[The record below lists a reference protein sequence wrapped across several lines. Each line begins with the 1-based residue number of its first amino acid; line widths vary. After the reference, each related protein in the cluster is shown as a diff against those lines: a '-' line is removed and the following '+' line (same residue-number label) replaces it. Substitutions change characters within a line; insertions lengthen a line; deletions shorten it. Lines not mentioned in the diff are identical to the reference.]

1 VRERHIQV
9 GGESPNHR
17 EECAEAPFV
26 TTHPELVR
34 VVLSAAWGAA
44 GGPAHVD
51 TAATPQQTVAAL
63 IHRLAADQGV
73 AVQDE
78 YCTNQ
83 PPEQLAAAAR
93 VALDRA

>member
-1 VRERHIQV
+1 
-9 GGESPNHR
+9 
-17 EECAEAPFV
+17 
-26 TTHPELVR
+26 

-44 GGPAHVD
+44 GGPAHVEAMALPHSEGLIEVACNLLD